1 MATITGNIA
10 TATNTGQLTYNALR
24 RKGGRFYSDARLHD
38 ICVDAGQSWEWCDV
52 FVRKNG
58 KWRSTKT
65 KQKKNNEWKV
75 KPKINDGQ
83 QFAYNPAT
91 EHWLDRTCQFKP
103 SSRSNFPCTLNQR
116 GKKKKDAASV
126 TRSVS
131 NWWYFQSAATSLK
144 LIYCRDYWLLQFHM
158 KDSHLSTESQL
169 HPLGL
174 FNFQT
179 HFQLS
184 INPSPN
190 LSHLLKTAM
199 KEFSLI

>member
-1 MATITGNIA
+1 MRGRGTVLRVVWCFCQEKWQMA
-10 TATNTGQLTYNALR
+10 
-24 RKGGRFYSDARLHD
+24 KH
-38 ICVDAGQSWEWCDV
+38 
-52 FVRKNG
+52 KN
-58 KWRSTKT
+58 K
-65 KQKKNNEWKV
+65 KKNNEWKV

-91 EHWLDRTCQFKP
+91 EHWLDRTCE
-103 SSRSNFPCTLNQR
+103 SNLRLSQTSPARLTKE

-184 INPSPN
+184 VNPSLN
-190 LSHLLKTAM
+190 LSHLLKTAT